1 MAKQDKTPLTPAR
14 QKASRKYYEK
24 NSATISNKNKID
36 RIEKEIQFN
45 LVRQGTT
52 KAQQHFLRKMLLDQ
66 FAVVSLKYLTN
77 TSIHA
82 ARRDLYQ
89 VCYIVASHLLV
100 NKDVLIKGD
109 MSPFVPI
116 PISQFPGAE
125 HFFSNEKI
133 DTEVLAAHPGVLVLQ
148 WFAGLGNQGWQ
159 LIRPCLVA
167 FGSLLATFH
176 DGFEGKAVPVYELKD
191 YNASAFTS

>member
-66 FAVVSLKYLTN
+66 FAVILKFWQHILVYWCSN
-77 TSIHA
+77 G
-82 ARRDLYQ
+82 
-89 VCYIVASHLLV
+89 LLV
-100 NKDVLIKGD
+100 WAIKDGSLY
-109 MSPFVPI
+109 
-116 PISQFPGAE
+116 
-125 HFFSNEKI
+125 
-133 DTEVLAAHPGVLVLQ
+133 AHAWLHLVLF
-148 WFAGLGNQGWQ
+148 W
-159 LIRPCLVA
+159 
-167 FGSLLATFH
+167 LLSMM
-176 DGFEGKAVPVYELKD
+176 DLKERLCQ
-191 YNASAFTS
+191 YTN

>member
-14 QKASRKYYEK
+14 QKPSRKYYEK

-36 RIEKEIQFN
+36 RIEKGIQFN

-66 FAVVSLKYLTN
+66 FAV
-77 TSIHA
+77 
-82 ARRDLYQ
+82 

-148 WFAGLGNQGWQ
+148 WFAGLGNQGW
-159 LIRPCLVA
+159 
-167 FGSLLATFH
+167 
-176 DGFEGKAVPVYELKD
+176 
-191 YNASAFTS
+191 